1 MAEKKKNDGGTP
13 AAGENK
19 GNGDNVFEQKM
30 AELVERVKG
39 FEAKLEEKIQEQINE
54 LMEKGKPNA
63 NLAEEIKEYQ
73 EKHGVE
79 MKAVQKELEEI
90 RQLTEQLDF
99 PDGGGQMKS
108 IADQFYE
115 NEKLQE
121 FMERGWH
128 SGSVAIPLVTGL
140 FTEEKKTLFP
150 REGKTTI
157 TSGTV
162 GSATSGI
169 LVPQRVVDYV
179 PAAQRRLTIRDL
191 LPSRSVQ
198 SNAIEYPKENA
209 FTSAASPQ
217 TEGSDKGE
225 SALTFTIE
233 SANVRTIAHWIPAT
247 AQVLDDWT
255 QLRRI
260 IDNKMM
266 YGLKLKEETEILMGD
281 GLGVHIS
288 GLITNATAYAGTYDV
303 ADDQGLD
310 RLRWAILEVEDGDEE
325 ADFIVLNPIE
335 FYEILGIKDEAG
347 GANLGNYVAGNP
359 VAFGGVQ
366 PRNFW
371 GKSVVVTN
379 SMTAGKFLVGNTQ
392 QCEVFDRMAATLV
405 ISTEHSDYFIKNM
418 VAIRVEE
425 RLAFAMYRDG
435 AFVYGDMP

>member
-1 MAEKKKNDGGTP
+1 MADKKKEEGKEP
-13 AAGENK
+13 KNK
-19 GNGDNVFEQKM
+19 GVDNPFEQKM
-30 AELVERVKG
+30 AELVERVKT
-39 FEAKLEEKIQEQINE
+39 FEKKFEEKLKKQIDEINE
-54 LMEKGKPNA
+54 KGAPNEALGKELQEDLEKRA
-63 NLAEEIKEYQ
+63 
-73 EKHGVE
+73 VE
-79 MKAVQKELEEI
+79 MKAVQDELTSL
-90 RQLTEQLDF
+90 RQLTDKLDF
-99 PDGGGQMKS
+99 PEGGGQAKS

-115 NEKLQE
+115 NEKLKE

-128 SGSVAIPLVTGL
+128 SGSVAIPLTTGL
-140 FTEEKKTLFP
+140 FSEEKKTLFP

-162 GSATSGI
+162 GSSTPGI
-169 LVPQRVVDYV
+169 LTPTRVVDYV

-191 LPSRSVQ
+191 LPSQTVT

-209 FTSAASPQ
+209 FTNAASPQ
-217 TEGSDKGE
+217 TEGSDKAE

-247 AQVLDDWT
+247 AQVLDDWG

-266 YGLKLKEETEILMGD
+266 YGLKLKEETELLMGD

-303 ADDQGLD
+303 AADTVLD
-310 RLRWAILEVEDGDEE
+310 RLRWGILEIEDGDEE
-325 ADFIVLNPIE
+325 ADFIVLNPVQ
-335 FYEILGIKDEAG
+335 FYQVLGIKDQAS
-347 GANLGNYVAGNP
+347 NVGNYVAGNP
-359 VAFGGVQ
+359 VAFGAAQ
-366 PRNFW
+366 PVNFW

-379 SMTAGKFLVGNTQ
+379 SMTAGKFLVGNSQ
-392 QCEVFDRMAATLV
+392 QCSIFDRMAATLV

-435 AFVYGDMP
+435 AFVYGDTP